1 MPYTDSTGRYETAH
15 RTGHGAIIQND
26 AVQEKLQSFT
36 VTQVDVDDIDVD
48 AHTHALDT
56 DPSEESH
63 VTSFIGIDGS
73 LQEVPVDDAY
83 PADQIGFL
91 QLATARLDLPAL
103 NDAVSGRFVNP
114 ELLEEHTTV
123 DKYVSVL
130 PSANITSKGAATV
143 RDSWRS
149 EIYELLQTRK
159 VHDLSLFEA
168 YQILLRYSAKY
179 TAGEVDVARCPTPD
193 CEATHLRVPITNP
206 IECSRCGTTVYATDA
221 LRIHEKI
228 AEHGSNQAALARLMQ
243 TLEHLIAAEYTIYLY
258 YEAPERLSET
268 MFLIDGPLAQF
279 DVTAWLHAPLKH
291 LYRDITAKQA
301 DAGREPPLVVGI
313 EKSGK
318 FADHA
323 AHLESELETGDVISL
338 DDNYLERY
346 ILSSAASSNGY
357 GHNTY
362 YGHRFIV
369 QPTPDDTYVITLP
382 KREQNGD
389 LITDPAAYTELEA
402 VMRALSE
409 AQTHRYENALSPV
422 TVAHE
427 QASIPA
433 QTGSRVLR
441 LFAEDELTTTSN
453 QR

>member
-1 MPYTDSTGRYETAH
+1 MPYTDSTGRHETAH
-15 RTGHGAIIQND
+15 RTGHAAIIQSD

-48 AHTHALDT
+48 AHTHALDI
-56 DPSEESH
+56 DPSEESR

-123 DKYVSVL
+123 DKYVAVL
-130 PSANITSKGAATV
+130 PSANITSDDASTV
-143 RDSWRS
+143 RDSWRR
-149 EIYELLQTRK
+149 EIYDLLQTRQ
-159 VHDLSLFEA
+159 VHDLSLLEA
-168 YQILLRYSAKY
+168 YQILLRYSAKS
-179 TAGEVDVARCPTPD
+179 TANGVDVARCPIPD
-193 CEATHLRVPITNP
+193 CEATHLRVPITDP
-206 IECSRCGTTVYATDA
+206 IECPRCGTTVYATDA

-243 TLEHLIAAEYTIYLY
+243 TLEHLIAAAYTIYLFY
-258 YEAPERLSET
+258 KAPQRLAET
-268 MFLIDGPLAQF
+268 MFLVDGPLAQF

-291 LYRDITAKQA
+291 LYRDIAAQQA

-323 AHLESELETGDVISL
+323 AHLESELDTGDVISL
-338 DDNYLERY
+338 DDNYLEQY
-346 ILSSAASSNGY
+346 ILSSAASSKGY

-369 QPTPDDTYVITLP
+369 QPTPGDTYVITLP

-389 LITDPAAYTELEA
+389 LITDPTEYMDLEA
-402 VMRALSE
+402 VMRALPE
-409 AQTHRYENALSPV
+409 AQTQRYENALSPII
-422 TVAHE
+422 VAHE

-441 LFAEDELTTTSN
+441 LFAEDELTTS
-453 QR
+453 